1 MVVGVNYPAGRTGGN
16 ISVVFFQTGVFQ
28 IKLALFVHFFA
39 VRAFVKQLG
48 RGFAL
53 GFGIFVNNAPLLVVA
68 FDVIGVIRAEVDDG
82 ISVADA
88 VLIGFITFVFTLL
101 GAAVIGVVDNF
112 VSAVG
117 QKADSRGKRRN
128 HRKENQ
134 GATNSP
140 GQQSWDDKKTS
151 QFYFETIRH
160 CKFLSPKKK
169 TRQNI
174 KTL

>member
-1 MVVGVNYPAGRTGGN
+1 MVVGVNYPAGRTGIG
-16 ISVVFFQTGVFQ
+16 ISLILFQTGVFQ

-53 GFGIFVNNAPLLVVA
+53 GFCIFVNNAPFLVVA
-68 FDVIGVIRAEVDDG
+68 LDVIGVIRAEVDDG

-112 VSAVG
+112 VTAVG

-134 GATNSP
+134 GTTNSP

-151 QFYFETIRH
+151 QFYFETIQH
-160 CKFLSPKKK
+160 CKFLSPKK

>member
-1 MVVGVNYPAGRTGGN
+1 MVVGVNHPAGRTGIG
-16 ISVVFFQTGVFQ
+16 ISLILFQTGVFQ

-68 FDVIGVIRAEVDDG
+68 LDVIGVIRAEVDDG

-88 VLIGFITFVFTLL
+88 VLIGFIAFVFTLL
-101 GAAVIGVVDNF
+101 GINVRIGICYLIA
-112 VSAVG
+112 AVG

-151 QFYFETIRH
+151 QFYFEIIRH
-160 CKFLSPKKK
+160 CKFLSPKK
-169 TRQNI
+169 N
-174 KTL
+174 